1 MQEDALSKGQKVMIV
16 DDLIATGGEIY
27 FCQKLFI
34 KSDHF
39 LPYQVHQ
46 KQPAS
51 WCIKV
56 TALCLAAWWLLSLL
70 D

>member
-39 LPYQVHQ
+39 LPYQVH
-46 KQPAS
+46 
-51 WCIKV
+51 
-56 TALCLAAWWLLSLL
+56 
-70 D
+70 